1 MASSGRITMST
12 QSVDYNNGNQYTR
25 GGITLTNVIGWSV
38 DANGD
43 ISFTSISSSDTAGGT
58 WGLCYA
64 SAQYYIYLEP
74 QVSYNNG
81 SSWTALA
88 RKTKTI
94 DSACQDTPGP
104 HYGYVNTITSS
115 VELINSLGS
124 YRLTGNCLLR
134 FLNASSSAP
143 APSANN
149 KHAFPDSGYS
159 AATQV
164 PVEVVVDYR
173 PGQDLV
179 GGTWKSHDRTG
190 GHADIRRSG
199 AWVEMK
205 TQEGTGDPP
214 LIRRNG
220 SWVNQAKIGAE

>member
-12 QSVDYNNGNQYTR
+12 QSVDYNNGNPYTR

-43 ISFTSISSSDTAGGT
+43 ISFTSISSSDTIGGA

-64 SAQYYIYLEP
+64 GGQYYIYLEP

-81 SSWTALA
+81 ASWTALD

-94 DSACQDTPGP
+94 NAACENTAPP
-104 HYGYVNTITSS
+104 HPNYINVVTSS
-115 VELINSLGS
+115 VQLINTLGT
-124 YRLTGNCLLR
+124 YHLTGNCLLR
-134 FLNASSSAP
+134 FLYASSSAP

-164 PVEVVVDYR
+164 PVVVIVDYR
-173 PGQDLV
+173 PGQDRV
-179 GGTWKSHDRTG
+179 DGTWKSHNRNG
-190 GHADIRRSG
+190 GHADIRVNN

-205 TQEGTGDPP
+205 TQEGSGDPP
-214 LIRRNG
+214 MIRRND

>member
-1 MASSGRITMST
+1 MASSGRISMVTK
-12 QSVDYNNGNQYTR
+12 SVDYHGGAAYTR
-25 GGITLTNVIGWSV
+25 GHVLLTNVIGWSV
-38 DANGD
+38 DSNGD
-43 ISFTSISSSDTAGGT
+43 ISFSLISSSDNIGGT

-64 SAQYYIYLEP
+64 SGQYYVYLEP

-81 SSWTALA
+81 SSWAALV

-94 DSACQDTPGP
+94 DTPCVESGP
-104 HYGYVNTITSS
+104 HNYVNTITTSTQ
-115 VELINSLGS
+115 LINSLGS
-124 YRLTGNCLLR
+124 YHLTGNCLLR
-134 FLNASSSAP
+134 FLYASSSAP
-143 APSANN
+143 APSAANPY
-149 KHAFPDSGYS
+149 AFPDSGYS

-164 PVEVVVDYR
+164 PVEVIVDYR

-190 GHADIRRSG
+190 GHADIRRNN

-220 SWVNQAKIGAE
+220 SWVNQAKIGATS

>member
-12 QSVDYNNGNQYTR
+12 QSVDYNNGGPYTR

-43 ISFTSISSSDTAGGT
+43 ISFTSISSSDTVGGS

-64 SAQYYIYLEP
+64 SAQYYVYLEP

-94 DSACQDTPGP
+94 NTPCVESGA
-104 HYGYVNTITSS
+104 HNYVNTITTSTQ
-115 VELINSLGS
+115 LINSLGS
-124 YRLTGNCLLR
+124 YHLTGNCLLR
-134 FLNASSSAP
+134 FLYASSSAP
-143 APSANN
+143 APSASN
-149 KHAFPDSGYS
+149 KHAFPDTGYS

-164 PVEVVVDYR
+164 PVEVIVDYR

-190 GHADIRRSG
+190 GHADIRRNN

-220 SWVNQAKIGAE
+220 NWVNQAKIGATS